1 MQELMCSLE
10 FLNSAQNE
18 LIGGGGGSF
27 EFSLFSLGFKYPAS
41 AVHILFWL

>member
-18 LIGGGGGSF
+18 LIGGGGGGGGRLSF
-27 EFSLFSLGFKYPAS
+27 PSFP
-41 AVHILFWL
+41 